1 MGLELSKE
9 QKDYFISKLTNELS
23 VLRAKAGLS
32 QERLANYIGISRQTY
47 YAIETNQKQ
56 MSWSTFLSLL
66 FIYNCIPSTKELL
79 GKLEIYPD
87 EFLDMLR
94 NDYNKNRN
102 DELNKLI

>member
-1 MGLELSKE
+1 MEFELSRE
-9 QKDYFISKLTNELS
+9 QKDYYISRLTGELS
-23 VLRAKAGLS
+23 VLRAKAGLT
-32 QERLANYIGISRQTY
+32 QEKLANYIGVSRQTY

-79 GKLEIYPD
+79 IKLEIYPD
-87 EFLDMLR
+87 EFLEMLR
-94 NDYNKNRN
+94 NDYSKNRN